1 MMTDVHQPLL
11 NSLAFGMPG
20 WQEILILTV
29 CPLTIVGIVLLVL
42 FLTGVLGGKKN
53 QD

>member
-1 MMTDVHQPLL
+1 MTTNAHHPLL
-11 NSLAFGMPG
+11 SSLAFGMPG

-29 CPLTIVGIVLLVL
+29 CPLTIVGIVLLIL